1 MVSRKG
7 HPARS
12 LLDPTSS
19 DALRV
24 AIARL
29 RAGGLSHTEAAAE
42 ILRRNFY
49 DFVDSQT
56 DAQSEACH
64 RLRIVKRES

>member
-1 MVSRKG
+1 MADRKG

-12 LLDPTSS
+12 LLNPTSS

-24 AIARL
+24 AIERL
-29 RAGGLSHTEAAAE
+29 RANGLSHAEAAAE

-49 DFVDSQT
+49 DYVDSET
-56 DAQSEACH
+56 DAQSEPCH
-64 RLRIVKRES
+64 RLRIVKR